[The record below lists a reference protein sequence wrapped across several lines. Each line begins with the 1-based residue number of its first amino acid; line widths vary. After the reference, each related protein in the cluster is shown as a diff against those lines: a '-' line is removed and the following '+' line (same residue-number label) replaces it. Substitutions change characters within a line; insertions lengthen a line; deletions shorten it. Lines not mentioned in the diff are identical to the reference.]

1 MAEPILVDEREYFKA
16 HRAEL
21 LKAHAGK
28 FALIRGKSLVGVFD
42 TPKAAYEAGVSEFG
56 NLPML
61 IAQISSED
69 VVVSYPALRLGLI
82 GAAVQV

>member
-1 MAEPILVDEREYFKA
+1 MAKPVLVDEREYFKA

-28 FALIRGKSLVGVFD
+28 FALIRGRALVGIFD
-42 TPKAAYEAGVSEFG
+42 TPKPAYQAGIKEFG
-56 NLPML
+56 NVPML
-61 IAQISSED
+61 IAQISPED
-69 VVVSYPALRLGLI
+69 VVVSYPALQLGLI